1 MFDVLVIGAGH
12 AGVEASHIVSKLGL
26 KTALITIK
34 KEHIAKMPCNPSIG
48 GPAKGIVVREIDNL
62 GGLMPKVADKT
73 ALQFKMLNSSK
84 GPGVRALRV
93 QSDKLAYSSLMI
105 EELSKLENLEII
117 EDLVQEL
124 LVENNKII
132 GVKLAQKEIKA
143 KAVILTTGT
152 YMDSSILVGDNVSKE
167 GPDGEKTNANLS
179 NSLRN
184 LGLDL
189 FRLKTGTPPRVLT
202 SSIDFS
208 KTALEPGSEGIYK
221 FSDLSN
227 ENDLLSYDKQL
238 PCYLT
243 HTTEETKKIIEANLE
258 KSSMYSGVVSGV
270 GPRYC
275 PSIED
280 KIVRFND
287 KISHQIFLEPE
298 SLSLDTTYIQGFSSS
313 MPKDIQEKMLKS
325 ITGLENAIIQR
336 YAYAIEY
343 DAINPLEVKLNLET
357 KKIQNLFIAG
367 QILGTSGYEEAAGLG
382 IMAGINAYLKIKNKE
397 PFILKRDEAYIG
409 LMIDDLITKG
419 TLEPYRLL
427 TSRSEYRLLLRHD
440 NADQRILTYGY
451 NLNLIDEARY
461 QNFLTKMR
469 LINESKQKLND
480 IKIGRHNEEVDNYLQ
495 SLGYEKLSMGQSA
508 LEFLK
513 RPLITLKGIRNITK
527 LEISEEIEN
536 QIEIEVKYE
545 GYIVKA
551 KKDAEKML
559 KMDKVKLSSDIDY
572 NLVPN
577 LSLEA
582 RSKFNKIKPLNIGQA
597 SRISGI
603 SPSDIEVLLIYLKEK
618 K

>member
-227 ENDLLSYDKQL
+227 EKDLLSYDKQL